1 MKFLLVASFADSVV
15 SFRGAM
21 IQSIQAS
28 GHEVHV
34 LLPVAQKNSGALG
47 ALEKSGCII
56 HRFDLDRKG
65 MSVVRDVRAFLQIF
79 FLLCTIKPDIL
90 FSYTI
95 KPVIYTGLISML
107 CSVPSRYALITG
119 LGYAFQHENSRRNR
133 AQFLA
138 QTLYRFALRGATK
151 VFFQNPDDQRL
162 FREKYLI
169 RKRTPSVVVNGSGVD
184 INFFKPRN
192 LPSSFSF
199 LLIARLI
206 KAKGI
211 LEFAKAAESVLK
223 NYENVSFKVAGWIET
238 GVDSIPQEVLDSW
251 DQNRSVEFLGPLE
264 DVRSAISDASV
275 YVLPS
280 YREGTPRTVLEAMAM
295 GRAIIT
301 TDVPGCRE
309 TVIDGHNGY
318 LVPPRDSKA
327 LSQAIGRFLDDPS
340 LALTMGRRSREMAV
354 EKYDV
359 EKVNDVILGEMGLLE
374 SV

>member
-1 MKFLLVASFADSVV
+1 MKFLLVASFPNSIV

-21 IQSIQAS
+21 IRSIQAL

-34 LLPVAQKNSGALG
+34 LSPSPPENSDSLRV
-47 ALEKSGCII
+47 LEQFGCII
-56 HRFDLDRKG
+56 HSFDLDRKG
-65 MSVVRDVRAFLQIF
+65 MSVLSDLRSLLRIV

-95 KPVIYTGLISML
+95 KPVVYTGLISMV
-107 CSVPSRYALITG
+107 CPVPSTYPLITG
-119 LGYAFQHENSRRNR
+119 LGYAFQNENNRRTLL
-133 AQFLA
+133 QFFA
-138 QTLYRFALRGATK
+138 QTLYRFALLGVTK
-151 VFFQNPDDQRL
+151 VFFQNPDDERL
-162 FREKYLI
+162 FRDKRLL
-169 RKRTPSVVVNGSGVD
+169 RNRTPSVVVNGSGVD
-184 INFFKPRN
+184 IAVFQPCP
-192 LPSSFSF
+192 LPSKFSF

-211 LEFAKAAESVLK
+211 IEFAEAAESILQS
-223 NYENVSFKVAGWIET
+223 YEGVGVSFKIAGWTET
-238 GVDSIPQEVLDSW
+238 GVDSIPKEVVDGW
-251 DQNRSVEFLGPLE
+251 TQNRFVEFLGSLK
-264 DVRSAISDASV
+264 DVRTAIAESSV

-309 TVIDGHNGY
+309 TVVDGHNGY

-327 LSQAIGRFLDDPS
+327 LSEAMGRVLDDPS
-340 LALTMGRRSREMAV
+340 LAHEMGRRIREMSV

-359 EKVNDVILGEMGLLE
+359 EKVNEVILREMNLL
-374 SV
+374 

>member
-1 MKFLLVASFADSVV
+1 MKFLIVASFGKSILN
-15 SFRGAM
+15 FRGAL
-21 IQSIQAS
+21 IESLQSLGI
-28 GHEVHV
+28 EVHALFPHENEPELIKPLIEKGIKV
-34 LLPVAQKNSGALG
+34 HNLKLCRKGTSIIADLLAL
-47 ALEKSGCII
+47 
-56 HRFDLDRKG
+56 FDLFSKIR
-65 MSVVRDVRAFLQIF
+65 F
-79 FLLCTIKPDIL
+79 IKPDIV

-95 KPVIYTGLISML
+95 KPVVYTGLISMVCL
-107 CSVPSRYALITG
+107 VPSRYALITG
-119 LGYAFQHENSRRNR
+119 LGYAFQNENSRRNR
-133 AQFLA
+133 AQFFA
-138 QTLYRFALRGATK
+138 QTLYRFALIGATK
-151 VFFQNPDDQRL
+151 VFFQNSDDQRL
-162 FREKYLI
+162 FREKHLI

-192 LPSSFSF
+192 LPSAFSF

-211 LEFAKAAESVLK
+211 LEFTEAAESVLQ
-223 NYENVSFKVAGWIET
+223 NYENVSFKVAGWTET
-238 GVDSIPQEVLDSW
+238 GVDSIPQEVIDSW
-251 DQNRSVEFLGPLE
+251 SMNRTVEFLGPLE
-264 DVRSAISDASV
+264 DVRSAISDSSV

-309 TVIDGHNGY
+309 TVIDGHNGF

-340 LALTMGRRSREMAV
+340 LALTMGKRSRELAV

-359 EKVNDVILGEMGLLE
+359 EQVNEVILGEMGLLE
-374 SV
+374 SA

>member
-1 MKFLLVASFADSVV
+1 MKFLLVASFPNSIV

-21 IQSIQAS
+21 IRSIQAL

-34 LLPVAQKNSGALG
+34 LSPSPPENSDSLRV
-47 ALEKSGCII
+47 LEQFGCII
-56 HRFDLDRKG
+56 HSFDLDRKG
-65 MSVVRDVRAFLQIF
+65 MSVLSDLRSLLRIV

-95 KPVIYTGLISML
+95 KPVVYTGLISMV
-107 CSVPSRYALITG
+107 CPVPSTYPLITG
-119 LGYAFQHENSRRNR
+119 LGYAFQNENNRRTLL
-133 AQFLA
+133 QFFA
-138 QTLYRFALRGATK
+138 QTLYRFALLGVTK
-151 VFFQNPDDQRL
+151 VFFQNPDDERL
-162 FREKYLI
+162 FRDKRLL
-169 RKRTPSVVVNGSGVD
+169 RNRTPSVVVNGSGVD
-184 INFFKPRN
+184 IAVFQPCP
-192 LPSSFSF
+192 LPSKFSF

-211 LEFAKAAESVLK
+211 IEFAEAAESILQS
-223 NYENVSFKVAGWIET
+223 YEGVGVSFKIAGWTET
-238 GVDSIPQEVLDSW
+238 GVDSIPKEVVDGW
-251 DQNRSVEFLGPLE
+251 NQNRFVEFLGSLK
-264 DVRSAISDASV
+264 DVRTAIAESSV

-309 TVIDGHNGY
+309 TVVDGHNGY

-327 LSQAIGRFLDDPS
+327 LSEAMGRFLDDPS
-340 LALTMGRRSREMAV
+340 LALEMGRRSREMAV

-359 EKVNDVILGEMGLLE
+359 EKVNEVILREMNLL
-374 SV
+374 